1 MGDSGI
7 DSETGIIKTGLNL
20 GGYYRSRTRIDGTDS
35 LVSQP

>member
-20 GGYYRSRTRIDGTDS
+20 ERYCQSCTRTDATDS